1 MTGVIT
7 AFGALGPPAEP
18 RAVARGRGPGVL
30 PAGPH
35 VVSQCSVGRGV
46 CRLEGPRGLHVRDK
60 GPAPRPLT
68 WAALK
73 GSRGCHP
80 LSQAGLWMSTQPGRY
95 APAWGLRTSLP
106 GLPFLNSCYP
116 CAAGG
121 DGHSPVTS
129 LKEMEGNFNRDPDP
143 SLGTPSWSLWPCER
157 GVFFMG
163 RGPKPTLSWE
173 GPRVDGW
180 SEVSVRGGGD
190 KGVRMAMGL
199 NPH

>member
-60 GPAPRPLT
+60 GPAPSPLT

-80 LSQAGLWMSTQPGRY
+80 LSQAGLWMSMQPGRY
-95 APAWGLRTSLP
+95 APAWGLRTSLA

-157 GVFFMG
+157 GVFFSWGVAQNPPSHG
-163 RGPKPTLSWE
+163 RALGWM
-173 GPRVDGW
+173 DGQR
-180 SEVSVRGGGD
+180 SVCVGGD